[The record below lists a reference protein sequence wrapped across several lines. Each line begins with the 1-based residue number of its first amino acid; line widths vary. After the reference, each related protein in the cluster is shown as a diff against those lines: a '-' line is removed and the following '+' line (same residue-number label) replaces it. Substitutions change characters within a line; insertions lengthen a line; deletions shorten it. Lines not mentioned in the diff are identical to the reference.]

1 MNVLLIGGPGTFTDN
16 LIIKLEKEGHRV
28 FLLTGSKY
36 TKGAYHRV
44 FEQYHFAYDS
54 GCLPEVF
61 ESVNPELTIYMGA
74 YDTNLSWEE
83 EKADAVRYLAGVT
96 NILMGYAVR
105 GGGRFLYLS
114 SDSVYGA
121 DYDRDITEE
130 EPVSPAGVR
139 GMTLAQAE
147 ELCGSYHRDM
157 GKDIIVLRLDHLYS
171 IPENR
176 AQVRDVCSRMCL
188 QALEKNEIEASRG
201 LVFSLLYETDAVEFI
216 YRMAVAKKHNHTL
229 YHIASPE
236 CLTQYELAEQIRD
249 ACGGEAQ
256 LQETHVQERRV
267 LSGKLFE
274 SEIGNPFFCDTAA
287 IVKKIADKMQKN
299 RYAFLTGK
307 EEKLP
312 LRQRFLE
319 KLGWLARAMVPVL
332 ENLAVFGLVFWLSGR
347 AADSAYFANL
357 DFYLLYVLLFAI
369 VYGQQQATF
378 SSVLSAAGYCLTQAQ
393 GRSGFEVIL
402 DAKTYVWIA
411 QLFILGL
418 TVGYMRDYITKLK
431 RESREENEFLRR
443 QLADIQDINTSN
455 VRVKD
460 ALETQIVNQSD
471 SVGKIYSITSA
482 LEQYSPEEV
491 LFYAV
496 EVLGK
501 LIKSK
506 DVAIYTVSNDSY
518 ARLFSSTSKKA
529 RMLGNSIQYTRMGE
543 LYDTLKEGKVY
554 INRKMDE
561 RYPLMANAIY
571 EKDAMQM
578 IIMVWGLSWER
589 MTLGQANQL
598 VVISSLIQNAVLR
611 AKRYLSVL
619 ENQRYV
625 EGTRILETQA
635 FAALAGVYLKARD
648 KELTECTLL
657 WVETGER
664 ETLAAAKLLA
674 EKLRQTDYLGI
685 LQDGRVYVLLA
696 NTNREDAQYVI
707 GRFAGLGFGSRIVE
721 ELAE

>member
-1 MNVLLIGGPGTFTDN
+1 MNVLLIGGSGTFIDN

-28 FLLTGSKY
+28 YLLTGSKY
-36 TKGAYHRV
+36 TKGSYHKV
-44 FEQYHFAYDS
+44 FEQYHFTYDS

-61 ESVNPELTIYMGA
+61 ESVNPDLTIYMGDF
-74 YDTNLSWEE
+74 DTNFSWKDERT
-83 EKADAVRYLAGVT
+83 DAVRYLSGLT
-96 NILMGYAVR
+96 NILMGYAMI
-105 GGGRFLYLS
+105 GGRFLYLS
-114 SDSVYGA
+114 SDRVYGG
-121 DYDRDITEE
+121 DYDHDITEE
-130 EPVSPAGVR
+130 EPVSPGDVR

-147 ELCGSYHRDM
+147 ELCGSYHRNM
-157 GKDIIVLRLDHLYS
+157 GKDIIILRLDHLYHIS
-171 IPENR
+171 GSR
-176 AQVRDVCSRMCL
+176 AEVRDICNQMCL
-188 QALEKNEIEASRG
+188 QALEKNKLEASHG

-216 YRMAVAKKHNHTL
+216 YRTAAAKKHDHAL
-229 YHIASPE
+229 YHISSPG
-236 CLTQYELAEQIRD
+236 CLTQYELAEMIRD
-249 ACGGEAQ
+249 AMGGTVEIQEASAKG
-256 LQETHVQERRV
+256 RRV
-267 LSGKLFE
+267 LSGRLFE
-274 SEIGNPFFCDTAA
+274 SEIGNPFFCDVMA
-287 IVKKIADKMQKN
+287 IIQKIADRMLKN
-299 RYAFLTGK
+299 RHAFLTG
-307 EEKLP
+307 EEVKPP
-312 LRQRFLE
+312 LRERILQ
-319 KLGWLARAMVPVL
+319 KLGWLFRAIIPFS
-332 ENLAVFGLVFWLSGR
+332 ENLIAFILFFMLNNR
-347 AADSAYFANL
+347 AADSAYFANV

-369 VYGQQQATF
+369 VYGQQQAT
-378 SSVLSAAGYCLTQAQ
+378 LSAVLAVAGYFFRQMQ
-393 GRSGFEVIL
+393 ERSGFEVML
-402 DAKTYVWIA
+402 DANTYVWIA

-418 TVGYMRDYITKLK
+418 IVGYMRDHIRKLK
-431 RESREENEFLRR
+431 RESLEEKEFLSM
-443 QLADIQDINTSN
+443 QLTDIQDINTSN
-455 VRVKD
+455 VRVKA

-482 LEQYSPEEV
+482 LDQYSPEEV

-506 DVAIYTVSNDSY
+506 DVAIYTVSNASY

-529 RMLGNSIQYTRMGE
+529 RVLGNSIQYTQMGDMYE
-543 LYDTLKEGKVY
+543 TLRESKVF

-571 EKDAMQM
+571 ENDTMQM

-635 FAALAGVYLKARD
+635 FTALAGVYLRARD

-657 WVETGER
+657 QVETGDMEVF
-664 ETLAAAKLLA
+664 EAAKLLA

-685 LQDGRVYVLLA
+685 LKDGKVYVLLA
-696 NTNREDAQYVI
+696 NTNNQDAKYVMD
-707 GRFAGLGFGSRIVE
+707 RFSGMNFRSGIVE
-721 ELAE
+721 EISE